1 MMFSPTVSS
10 SATETMTCAVVPERA
25 AVRVCPAGDLDL
37 ATAPVLQGELAALRD
52 AGFDRII
59 LGLSALEFMDSTGLR
74 LVLALDAEARRDGFT
89 LSLVRGS
96 AAVQR
101 VFELTGTAG
110 ALPFVDA

>member
-1 MMFSPTVSS
+1 MKPAWTATVSQADWVS
-10 SATETMTCAVVPERA
+10 LNA
-25 AVRVCPAGDLDL
+25 
-37 ATAPVLQGELAALRD
+37 Q
-52 AGFDRII
+52 
-59 LGLSALEFMDSTGLR
+59 
-74 LVLALDAEARRDGFT
+74 ARRDGFT

>member
-1 MMFSPTVSS
+1 
-10 SATETMTCAVVPERA
+10 
-25 AVRVCPAGDLDL
+25 
-37 ATAPVLQGELAALRD
+37 
-52 AGFDRII
+52 
-59 LGLSALEFMDSTGLR
+59 MDSTGLR
-74 LVLALDAEARRDGFT
+74 AVLALDAEARRDGFT